1 MSNALSRLSAIL
13 ANPRRTIVEVVQVH
27 SNGTTTVRHA
37 DGSETTVLGSD
48 VATGYAYLESDKI
61 AGQAPDLPYYE
72 IEI

>member
-13 ANPRRTIVEVVQVH
+13 ANPRRIIVEVVQVH

-48 VATGYAYLESDKI
+48 VVASHAYMENGKI
-61 AGQAPDLPYYE
+61 IGEAPDLPYYE
-72 IEI
+72 IEV